1 MSKATKFT
9 NEEFMAL
16 VGAAQR
22 GDANAKA
29 FLEDL
34 MNQANEQAKQPAQK
48 GKEKGKSKDKPKKEE
63 KVSMIDKIR
72 CMKANKEASK
82 LGLATIGTMVDAND
96 RGAEIA
102 LTLIDGAQQFTDALI
117 DGATD
122 LAVTAI
128 TSVGGAAK
136 TVNGTAAKLSATAV
150 CTVHD
155 AIHVGLTGEQIT
167 SERLKADLVGAR
179 AEVASMREQLAKNAA
194 LLNSLFADDEDDEDD
209 DFTIYD
215 EETGAFYNEADGKWY
230 YTKSKDGD
238 GVRFY

>member
-1 MSKATKFT
+1 MSNTTKFT
-9 NEEFMAL
+9 NEQFMAL
-16 VGAAQR
+16 VAAAQR
-22 GDANAKA
+22 GDANAQA
-29 FLEDL
+29 FLNDL
-34 MNQANEQAKQPAQK
+34 MNQANEQAKKPAQK

-63 KVSMIDKIR
+63 KVSIIDKLKLA
-72 CMKANKEASK
+72 KANKEASK
-82 LGLATIGTMVDAND
+82 FGLAAIGTMVDAND
-96 RGAEIA
+96 KGAEIA
-102 LTLIDGAQQFTDALI
+102 LTIIDGAQQFTDALI

-128 TSVGGAAK
+128 TSVGSAAK

-150 CTVHD
+150 YTVHD
-155 AIHVGLTGEQIT
+155 AVHVGLTGEKIT

-179 AEVASMREQLAKNAA
+179 AEVANMRDQLAKNAE
-194 LLNSLFADDEDDEDD
+194 LLNSLLADDEDEDD